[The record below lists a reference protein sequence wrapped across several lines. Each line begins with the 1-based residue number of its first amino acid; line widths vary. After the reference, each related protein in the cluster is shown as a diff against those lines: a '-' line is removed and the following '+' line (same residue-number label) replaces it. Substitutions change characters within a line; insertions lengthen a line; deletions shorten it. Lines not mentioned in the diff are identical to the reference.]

1 MSMMAG
7 GRGTCTKCATDG
19 KPFCCA
25 SKMAMPVGFMPRRVM
40 QMDELQI
47 QPCSH
52 TFTDHPS

>member
-1 MSMMAG
+1 MMAG
-7 GRGTCTKCATDG
+7 GRGTCTECATEG

-47 QPCSH
+47 QPCHMHVLIILS
-52 TFTDHPS
+52 D